1 MRGAEDN
8 DFFAG
13 GPIQPKARTY
23 DWQGVE
29 DVSVSC
35 YHTCPEASIRLH
47 ELLETLRP
55 QSNSI
60 F

>member
-35 YHTCPEASIRLH
+35 YLITLEASI
-47 ELLETLRP
+47 
-55 QSNSI
+55 
-60 F
+60 